1 VVKKLLPLLLL
12 LILSGAVWYNKHQ
25 IFFLLY
31 EFQHRPKKTQFSE
44 YPAGKVKIYYVRSAY
59 LSSHISTIADSITRN
74 LSAAEKTFGVPM
86 KSAMKVYLYNNWEEK
101 GNDVRW
107 IASAH
112 CDPTENAVYYI
123 VNEKIDGTREG
134 LAYALLLQERYGPPV
149 KPEWAHYVSAAL
161 SGVWNQKTLEEWAA
175 FLLAR
180 NLQPEMPGFLL
191 GDEIHSPFLIAPWNS
206 IFARFVKE
214 HYGWEVLIELYR
226 TGVAP
231 AGYEVPW
238 KDYLAHLKWDPLP
251 PYRFKPEFQKGV
263 SYAYSNGYDSGYA
276 TEKSKESLDQL
287 KAAGVAWVAAIPYGF
302 MRAHDSSRIY
312 FSRSD
317 IFSESDESMMA
328 LANDAA
334 KRGMKVMMK
343 PQLWMH
349 STWTGRIGF
358 ENESAWND
366 WFDRYEQWIVH
377 YAILSE
383 LIHADLLCI
392 GTELVQTTTDHPDRW
407 RKIIARVREI
417 YHGPLVYAANYGKEF
432 EEIRFWDALDYI
444 GLDNYYPVRISED
457 EPPAK
462 MKDAFER
469 QKEKIKEIVNRFQKP
484 IVFTEIGYTAS
495 KNSGMSSEADSS
507 SGYDAELQKQ
517 CYKLALE
524 TYWNE
529 PWFSGMYWWKWFS
542 DPTDHGADADTF
554 SPHGRPAEAI
564 MKEWYSKDKR

>member
-1 VVKKLLPLLLL
+1 MKKLLPLLLL

-31 EFQHRPKKTQFSE
+31 EFRHRPKKTQFSE
-44 YPAGKVKIYYVRSAY
+44 YPAGKVKIYYVPGAY
-59 LSSHISTIADSITRN
+59 LSAHISGIAESITRN
-74 LSAAEKTFGVPM
+74 LSTAQKTIGIPM
-86 KSAMKVYLYNNWEEK
+86 KSALKVYVYNNWEEK

-161 SGVWNQKTLEEWAA
+161 SGVWNQKPLDEWAE

-191 GDEIHSPFLIAPWNS
+191 GDEIHSTFLIAPWNS

-214 HYGWEVLIELYR
+214 HYGWEPLIELYR
-226 TGVAP
+226 TAHP
-231 AGYEVPW
+231 PSGYEAPW
-238 KDYLAHLKWDPLP
+238 KEYLAHLKHDQP
-251 PYRFKPEFQKGV
+251 PAYRFKPEFQKGV
-263 SYAYSNGYDSGYA
+263 SYAFSNGYDSGYA
-276 TEKSKESLDQL
+276 TEKSKQSLDQL
-287 KAAGVAWVAAIPYGF
+287 KAAGVSWVAAIPYGF
-302 MRAHDSSRIY
+302 MRSHDSSKIY

-328 LANDAA
+328 LANDAS

-349 STWTGRIGF
+349 SSWTGRIGF
-358 ENESAWND
+358 ENENAWND

-383 LIHADLLCI
+383 LMHADLLCI
-392 GTELVQTTTDHPDRW
+392 GTELVQATTDHPDRW

-417 YHGPLVYAANYGKEF
+417 YHGPLVYAANYGREF
-432 EEIRFWDALDYI
+432 EEIRFWDSLDYI

-462 MKDAFER
+462 MKEAFER
-469 QKEKIKEIVNRFQKP
+469 QKEKIKQIVDRFQKP
-484 IVFTEIGYTAS
+484 IVFTEIGYTAA

-507 SGYDAELQKQ
+507 SGYNEELQKE

-542 DPTDHGADADTF
+542 DPTDHGTDADTF

-564 MKEWYSKDKR
+564 MKQWYTKDRR